1 MLTKP
6 DFQRAISDSIGN
18 YPAVEPLF
26 RSGDPRIIQNLD
38 AMATMLAMFSAQ
50 IETAMAEPFE
60 KSRDATV
67 LADAA
72 MRGVVRKANPGR
84 VSITVTNDNN
94 VPFTVDSGRT
104 ITDSNGFPYIVETQA
119 VIPANGSGTFDATQV
134 KKEFVTHTVTGS
146 APFYPIE
153 IPESEDDTYL
163 SGISVSDSLG
173 DFSYRERYVNTW
185 PGERVFHVEADD
197 RQRVYVRF
205 GQKDIVG
212 VQPINGS
219 VIVLTVSRTFG
230 ELSLNADAPF
240 AFEYAL
246 SPFDSNVELKLNQVL
261 DKGQNP
267 PNITT
272 LRDLVKYPSVYNH
285 NAVFLGEFDF
295 VVRRAYSNMRFLSV
309 WNEAIEEVARGAS
322 VDNINTI
329 FVACL
334 SQNGNETVLTEP
346 DPETPVSP
354 AFIAE
359 VNLTATQK
367 GIRSVIL
374 SADNSYRVK
383 FVTPVRSEIEMTVE
397 ATISAAYVAGDV
409 QSKII
414 EAILTEYGESNSG
427 GGAKRGGNKPLY
439 KQVYALLKQKIPA
452 LSDANADIKVTI
464 ADPVGNH
471 RPELWRYVSS
481 NSLTVT
487 VTTGNVLP
495 PAWS

>member
-6 DFQRAISDSIGN
+6 DFQQAISDSIGN

-26 RSGDPRIIQNLD
+26 RSGDPRILQNLD
-38 AMATMLAMFSAQ
+38 AMATMLAMFSSQ

-67 LADAA
+67 MADAA
-72 MRGVVRKANPGR
+72 MRGIVRKARSGR
-84 VSITVTNDNN
+84 VRVSVVNSNN

-104 ITDSNGFPYIVETQA
+104 ITDSNGYPYIIETQA
-119 VIPANGSGTFDATQV
+119 VIPANSAGTFEATQV
-134 KKEFVTHTVTGS
+134 KKDVIAHTVAGS
-146 APFYPIE
+146 APFYAIE
-153 IPESEDDTYL
+153 IPDSEDETYL
-163 SGISVSDSLG
+163 SGISASDADG
-173 DFSYRERYVNTW
+173 DFTYRERYVNTW
-185 PGERVFHVEADD
+185 PGEKIFHVEADD

-205 GQKDIVG
+205 GQEGIVG
-212 VQPINGS
+212 VQPLNGS
-219 VIVLTVSRTFG
+219 VITLTVSRTFG

-240 AFEYAL
+240 AFEYVL
-246 SPFDSNVELKLNQVL
+246 SPFDSNIDLKLDQVI

-267 PNITT
+267 PSITT

-295 VVRRAYSNMRFLSV
+295 VVRRAYSNMQFLSV
-309 WNEAIEEVARGAS
+309 WNESIEEVARGAS
-322 VDNINTI
+322 VDNINTL

-334 SQNGNETVLTEP
+334 SQNGTETVLTEP

-359 VNLTATQK
+359 GNLTATQK

-374 SADNSYRVK
+374 AADDSYRVK
-383 FVTPVRSEIEMTVE
+383 FVTPVRSEIAMTIN

-414 EAILTEYGESNSG
+414 ESILSEYGESNSG

-439 KQVYALLKQKIPA
+439 KQVYALLKQRISA

-487 VTTGNVLP
+487 VVAGNVLP